1 MIIKRNHLLY
11 LCTFNVIA
19 IFLIIRLYGI
29 NFLSISTMLVLL
41 LVILRSLWAVFMIST
56 LYLKKNQ
63 SKKEEKIDK

>member
-41 LVILRSLWAVFMIST
+41 LVILRSLWVVFMIST